1 MNKVAYYIIS
11 DGIGGAEQVVW
22 QTLKSFENN
31 PNLYLILNNEIFSYY
46 KNTISAERILNI
58 GDVYIHT
65 KNKYK
70 SIRYLLNNR
79 FYNFRQLIVKSR
91 TKGITKFCSSNKI
104 SIVHTHLDYALISA
118 IQLKKNSPDIKLI
131 HTVHGAFG
139 LLNDDKLKPDVPI
152 KQIDYRKIDL
162 LIFVANYL
170 ADLYRSNNIPIGKN
184 CVMYN
189 GLEQNPLYNL
199 QHSESN
205 NSNLKILY
213 VGGSKHVKG
222 YDILVETVE
231 KLLEKKFRNFHITVL
246 GPLNNNCELIQ
257 LINKKSLESYFSLIG
272 FVNPPGHLK
281 YFNENNILFM
291 PSRSEALPMAA
302 IEAVFCNL
310 PVIASDVGGISEII
324 LDKKNGQL
332 CEIKSEKFCEAIL
345 NHYVKYDQLKF
356 AYTLFN
362 QKHKCN
368 FDMRIIEAKLRERY
382 NSIQ

>member
-1 MNKVAYYIIS
+1 LNKVAYYIIS

-22 QTLKSFENN
+22 QTLRSFETN
-31 PNLYLILNNEIFSYY
+31 PNLFLILNNEIYDYY
-46 KNTISAERILNI
+46 KNSLPENRILNI

-65 KNKYK
+65 KRKYRL
-70 SIRYLLNNR
+70 IRYFLNNR
-79 FYNFRQLIVKSR
+79 YYNFRQILVKR
-91 TKGITKFCSSNKI
+91 EAKRIAEFCNYNKI
-104 SIVHTHLDYALISA
+104 KVLHTHLDYALISA
-118 IQLKKNSPDIKLI
+118 IQLKKSLVDIKLI

-152 KQIDYRKIDL
+152 KQIDHRKIDL

-189 GLEQNPLYNL
+189 GLEQSPLYNL

-205 NSNLKILY
+205 NSKFKILY

-246 GPLNNNCELIQ
+246 GSLNNNCELIQ

-281 YFNENNILFM
+281 YFNENDILFM

-310 PVIASDVGGISEII
+310 AVIASNIGGISEII
-324 LDKKNGQL
+324 VDKKNGQL
-332 CEIKSEKFCEAIL
+332 CEINSERFCEAIL
-345 NHYVKYDQLKF
+345 NHSDQYDQLQPIYTKF
-356 AYTLFN
+356 N
-362 QKHKCN
+362 HKHQSN
-368 FDMRIIEAKLRERY
+368 FDMRIIRTKLSEIY
-382 NSIQ
+382 NTIQ